1 MVSLILAGEAVFA
14 LPFHITRYYRPTF
27 LEVFSFSNTDLGNAQ
42 AVYGVVAVAAYFLG
56 GPLADR
62 FSPRNLMVLSLLAT
76 GLGGLYMATV
86 PGVWGMAVLW
96 GAWGVTTIFLFWA
109 AMIKAT
115 REWGGTDQQGKAF
128 GLLDGGRGLFAAV
141 LTLAGVVL
149 FQTFMPAVPET
160 ATDAE
165 RTAALVN
172 VIRCYTAA
180 TFAAAL
186 LVWFGVPSGRPA
198 GGGSQRTIIWNRMRE
213 VIKLPV
219 IWTQAV
225 IVVCAYV
232 GYKGVDYYGLYAVD
246 VFQMNEVEAA
256 RITTIGA
263 WVRPVAAVVAGLL
276 GDRFMSS
283 RVASGCFIIMIVA
296 YAIMGTAALSNLAV
310 PILILEVIITCLA
323 VYGLRGV
330 YFALL
335 EEGAVPIAV
344 TGTAVGVVSF
354 VGYTPDAFVGPISGL
369 ILDAFPGTEGQR
381 YFMFFLSGTA
391 VAGLASS
398 MLYRRLA
405 RQSVSL

>member
-225 IVVCAYV
+225 IVVCA
-232 GYKGVDYYGLYAVD
+232 
-246 VFQMNEVEAA
+246 

-283 RVASGCFIIMIVA
+283 RVASGGFIIMIVA
-296 YAIMGTAALSNLAV
+296 YAIMGAAALSNLAV

-369 ILDAFPGTEGQR
+369 ILDAFPGAEGQR